1 MGMIWN
7 SPATVDMIRQVN
19 VQFSG
24 DNGLSAR
31 HGGTSWSPP
40 IRYWQQPVIRDQF
53 NGTTRKN
60 LTNIATDN
68 DVTSPLQNSNW
79 MAWLAN
85 LGDHAHGSSP
95 HEKLRAAIYKGLNSN
110 KYSEIVFAISPLPDK
125 DKVKV
130 TWDEIGGTFL
140 ITVQTPT
147 YDQMAQ
153 SVRRTARRRAKKKAA
168 NKKKL

>member
-7 SPATVDMIRQVN
+7 SPATVDMIKQVN

-53 NGTTRKN
+53 NGTTRKS
-60 LTNIATDN
+60 LTDIATDN
-68 DVTSPLQNSNW
+68 DVTSLLQNDNW
-79 MAWLAN
+79 MLWLSN
-85 LGDHAHGSSP
+85 LGDYGHGNSA
-95 HEKLRAAIYKGLNSN
+95 HEKLRTAIYKGLNSN
-110 KYSEIVFAISPLPDK
+110 KYSEIVFAVSPLPDK

-130 TWDEIGGTFL
+130 SWSEMGATFV

-147 YDQMAQ
+147 YDQMAE
-153 SVRRTARRRAKKKAA
+153 SIRRMARHRAKKKAA
-168 NKKKL
+168 KKKKL